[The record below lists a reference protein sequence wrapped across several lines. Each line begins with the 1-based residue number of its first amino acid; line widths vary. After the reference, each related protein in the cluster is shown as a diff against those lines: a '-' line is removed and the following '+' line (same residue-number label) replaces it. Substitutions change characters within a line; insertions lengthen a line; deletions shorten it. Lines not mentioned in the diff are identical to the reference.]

1 MNIKRIASQTVFKGR
16 VFNVRQDQLRLQN
29 GRQVIVDVVEH
40 AAAVAMLPVDED
52 GMVWFIRQYRHAAGR
67 EMMELPAG
75 MVEEGEVLIEAA
87 GREIREEI
95 GMRAGEL
102 IHLGGIYLA
111 PGYSTEYLHIY
122 LARQLEPAP
131 LQPDEDEW
139 IHIEKIPIPEAY
151 RLAESGAVVDA
162 KSLAALMLA
171 RPWLRGEA

>member
-1 MNIKRIASQTVFKGR
+1 MDFELIGSQKVFTGR

-29 GRQVIVDVVEH
+29 GRQVTLDIVEH
-40 AAAVAMLPVDED
+40 AGAVTMLPVDEE
-52 GMVWFIRQYRHAAGR
+52 GMIWFIRQYRHAAGR
-67 EMMELPAG
+67 EMLELPAG
-75 MVEEGEVLIEAA
+75 MVEKDEPLMDAA

-102 IHLGGIYLA
+102 IYLGGFFLA

-131 LQPDEDEW
+131 LQPDDDEW
-139 IHIEKIPIPEAY
+139 IHVERISIAEAY
-151 RLAESGAVVDA
+151 RLAESGGLVDA

-171 RPWLRGEA
+171 RPWLGGAQ